1 MIHYLRDKSIESL
14 DYVIKFVNLFSPPKD
29 DLKIIIDDY
38 NQINEK
44 IKHGKV
50 HELSEGDTMY
60 LGACTKGAAAKK
72 ACVNN
77 IMVTIL

>member
-1 MIHYLRDKSIESL
+1 MYPLIHYLRDKSIERL

-44 IKHGKV
+44 SNKEK
-50 HELSEGDTMY
+50 LM
-60 LGACTKGAAAKK
+60 
-72 ACVNN
+72 N
-77 IMVTIL
+77 